1 MSNKHE
7 YYYANADSGHH
18 HKYLI
23 NSLLEMMY
31 SASPP

>member
-23 NSLLEMMY
+23 NSLLEMVY